1 MAKEKKFMTCDGN
14 TAAAHIAYMF
24 TEVAAIYPITPSSP
38 MAENV
43 DEWAAQG
50 RKNMFG
56 ETVLVQEMQSEG
68 GASGTVHGSL
78 QAGALTTTFTASQG
92 LLLMIPNMYK
102 IAGELLPCVFHVSA
116 RTLASHA
123 LCIFGDHQDVMACR
137 QTGFAM
143 FAEGSVQEVMD
154 LAGVA
159 HLATLKSRVPFL
171 NFFDGFR
178 TSHEYQKVEVVDQE
192 DLMPL
197 VDQKALKEFRE
208 RALSPERPEMRG
220 MAENPDVFFAHRE
233 SSNPYY
239 DKVAD
244 IVSEYMDKVSEITGR
259 KYRPFDYYG
268 APDAENI
275 IIAMGSVTECIK
287 EVIDFKL
294 QNGEKVGLISVH
306 LYRPFSLKYLKE
318 AIPASAKRI
327 CVLDRTKE
335 PGAHGEP
342 LHLDVIDALSELG
355 LLDKLTVVGGRYGL
369 GSNDTTPAQIIAV
382 YDNLKLNEPKNH
394 FTLGIVDDVTF
405 TSLPVGEEVAVGG
418 KGMFQAKF
426 FGLGSDGTV
435 GANKNSVKIIGETT
449 DKYCQAYFSYDS
461 KKSGGFTCSHLRFG
475 DEPIRSTYLVTT
487 PNFVACHQ
495 QAYLN
500 MYDVTRGLQK
510 GGTFLLNTIWDGDDL
525 VHNIPN
531 KVKAYFAKN
540 DIKVY
545 YINATKI
552 GQEIGLGNRTNTIL
566 QSAFFRITQV
576 IPVDKAV
583 DEMKHFA
590 LKSYGKKGQNIV
602 DMNYAAIDRG
612 GEYKQLTVDPA
623 WANLEVTPKVYT
635 DGDDFINKIVRP
647 INAQDG
653 DLLPVSSFVGIE
665 DGTWKAGTA
674 KFEKRGVGAFV
685 PVWDSKKCIQ
695 CNKCAFVCPH
705 ACIRPFV
712 MDDEE
717 VKGFGGDT
725 IEVKAPAQMKG
736 MHFVMQVGVKDC
748 LACGNCADVC
758 PGSPKIAKE
767 EYAAMNGDEVAEKN
781 LEKQIAK
788 AKKKNPDYNPSAE
801 EMETLRQA
809 ARKALL
815 DSLAPAL
822 KMVPYDDGSEAAA
835 KEAANW
841 NYCVENVKTK
851 QDLVDIKQNV
861 KNSQFATPLFEFS
874 GACAGCGE
882 TPYVKLISQLFGDR
896 EIVANATGCSSIYS
910 GSVPSTPYTKNAKG
924 QGPAWANSLFEDFC
938 EFGLGMAIA
947 NKKMKA
953 RLTKLMTEAQ
963 SCECCSAEL
972 KALFNEWIEKQ
983 NDADATKAL
992 APQIVAGCEACGCDK
1007 CKDILTYKDHLVKR
1021 SQWIIGGDGASYDIG
1036 YGGLDHVIASGEDVN
1051 VFVLDTEVYSN
1062 TGGQS
1067 SKATPLGAIAKFAAS
1082 GKRVS
1087 KKDLGMIATTYGY
1100 VYVAQIAMGADQ
1112 AQTLKALREA
1122 EAYPGPSLVIAYAP
1136 CINHGLKA
1144 GMGKSQAEEQKAV
1157 ECGYWHLWRYNPLLE
1172 EQGQNPF
1179 SLDSKEPN
1187 WAEFRNYLLGEVRFA
1202 SLQKSFP
1209 EQAEELYKACQ
1220 DAAVKRYN
1228 NYKRQAAM
1236 DYSNEAK

>member
-56 ETVLVQEMQSEG
+56 ETVTVQEMQSEG

-123 LCIFGDHQDVMACR
+123 LCIFGDHQDVYACR

-143 FAEGSVQEVMD
+143 LAEGSVQEVMD

-159 HLATLKSRVPFL
+159 HLATIKSRVPFL

-178 TSHEYQKVEVVDQE
+178 TSHEYQKVEVVDQD
-192 DLMPL
+192 DLKTL
-197 VDQKALKEFRE
+197 VDWDAVKEFRE

-233 SSNPYY
+233 SCNPYY

-244 IVSEYMDKVSEITGR
+244 IVSDYMDKVSALTGR

-287 EVIDFKL
+287 EVIDMKL
-294 QNGEKVGLISVH
+294 SKGEKVGLISVH
-306 LYRPFSLKYLKE
+306 LYRPFSLKFLKE

-335 PGAHGEP
+335 PGANAEP
-342 LHLDVIDALSELG
+342 LYLDVVNALSELG
-355 LLDKLTVVGGRYGL
+355 LLKNISVCGGRYGL

-382 YDNLKLNEPKNH
+382 YDNLALNTPKDH
-394 FTLGIVDDVTF
+394 FTLGITDDVTF

-426 FGLGSDGTV
+426 YGLGSDGTV

-500 MYDVTRGLQK
+500 MYDVTRGLQD
-510 GGTFLLNTIWDGDDL
+510 GGSFLLNTIWDGEDL
-525 VHNIPN
+525 IHNIPN
-531 KVKAYFAKN
+531 KVKAYFAKHN
-540 DIKVY
+540 IEVY

-566 QSAFFRITQV
+566 QSAFFRITGV

-590 LKSYGKKGQNIV
+590 YKSYSKKGEDVVN
-602 DMNYAAIDRG
+602 MNYNAIDRG
-612 GEYKQLTVDPA
+612 GEYKELTVDPA
-623 WANLEVTPKVYT
+623 WANLEITEKVYT
-635 DGDDFINKIVRP
+635 DGDDFINKVVRP

-653 DLLPVSSFVGIE
+653 DLLPVSTFKGIE

-685 PVWDSKKCIQ
+685 PVWDAEKCIQ
-695 CNKCAFVCPH
+695 CNKCAYVCPH

-712 MDDEE
+712 MTEE
-717 VKGFGGDT
+717 EKAGFGGQT
-725 IEVKAPAQMKG
+725 IEIKAPAALKG
-736 MHFVMQVGVKDC
+736 MYFTMQVGVKDC

-758 PGSPKIAKE
+758 PGNPKL
-767 EYAAMNGDEVAEKN
+767 GG
-781 LEKQIAK
+781 
-788 AKKKNPDYNPSAE
+788 
-801 EMETLRQA
+801 
-809 ARKALL
+809 
-815 DSLAPAL
+815 PAL
-822 KMVPYDDGSEAAA
+822 TMKPYDDGSEAAA

-841 NYCVENVKTK
+841 DYCVEKVTSK
-851 QDLVDIKQNV
+851 QDLVDITSNV

-947 NKKMKA
+947 NKKMKE

-983 NDADATKAL
+983 NDAAATKVL
-992 APQIVAGCEACGCDK
+992 GPKIVEGCTACGCDK
-1007 CKDILTYKDHLVKR
+1007 CKEILIYKDHLVKR

-1051 VFVLDTEVYSN
+1051 VFVIDTEVYSN

-1087 KKDLGMIATTYGY
+1087 KKDLGLIATTYGY

-1112 AQTLKALREA
+1112 AQTLKALKEA

-1144 GMGKSQAEEQKAV
+1144 KGGMGKSQAEEKKAV
-1157 ECGYWHLWRYNPLLE
+1157 DCGYWHLWRFNPELE
-1172 EQGQNPF
+1172 KEGKNPF
-1179 SLDSKEPN
+1179 ILDSKEPK
-1187 WAEFRNYLLGEVRFA
+1187 WEEFRNFLLGEVRFA

-1209 EQAEELYKACQ
+1209 GQAEELYAACQ
-1220 DAAVKRYN
+1220 EAALKRYN
-1228 NYKRQAAM
+1228 NYKRYAAM
-1236 DYSNEAK
+1236 DYSK